1 MDIKKMLEYQ
11 SIDVKRK
18 EEIRR
23 FNKLKVVEDINKA
36 HAIITKAKQALDKL
50 NKEIEDLV
58 SQLNSI
64 SSRYKDQFDLL
75 KDTEANLYHIADE
88 NEADFYI
95 KTINGYIQTIE
106 TLAQEAKRL
115 SEKIS
120 NNKTNRDNCM
130 ATGKKANTEFLKLKE
145 EYDQEAK
152 KTKEIRGEFEEKLAK
167 IGLSNEDLEIYKQV
181 AGENKYPVL
190 HVLRDNYCFCR
201 IEMPGSVTQK
211 VKASGWC
218 ICPDC
223 GRILISED
231 AYEKAKA

>member
-95 KTINGYIQTIE
+95 KTIN
-106 TLAQEAKRL
+106 A
-115 SEKIS
+115 
-120 NNKTNRDNCM
+120 
-130 ATGKKANTEFLKLKE
+130 
-145 EYDQEAK
+145 
-152 KTKEIRGEFEEKLAK
+152 
-167 IGLSNEDLEIYKQV
+167 
-181 AGENKYPVL
+181 
-190 HVLRDNYCFCR
+190 
-201 IEMPGSVTQK
+201 
-211 VKASGWC
+211 
-218 ICPDC
+218 
-223 GRILISED
+223 LIHHWV
-231 AYEKAKA
+231 